1 MLTSVAF
8 AANTSVVEYTEVT
21 EEGVTTVTATAIANG
36 AEDEVKLFTAV
47 YNEDGSFA
55 GAKKASTKDSALLK
69 NSVTLGAG
77 QTVKSFTWEGDE
89 NTPIEAV
96 ATYGKVFTEADV
108 EITFG
113 GKSFEEYI
121 GSALAFDDEDSVAEY
136 TVKLGESNIGS
147 DGNITIPYPEVS
159 LKDNGM
165 YYDVAIDEEAYT
177 TTIRIMSGR
186 TVTYDDTYTS
196 KAKETYAPQYCETIV
211 ISYEMA
217 MFTEDM
223 ILNEGSITFN
233 ANYNAYDNIYT
244 YQFAETVANSA
255 AIDGKTAVLSA
266 ISVDGVAVEG
276 FSPDVFEY
284 TVTVPAS
291 QVKMPKVTFVA
302 AGNAKATK
310 EDTLEVPGKTVITV
324 TEGDA
329 VNTYTINYA
338 FANEAFA
345 TNVTIKDSTI
355 TELYRSFYEP
365 GGMQV
370 GTKVYVDRQST
381 TNYDIKEINDTSL
394 TGADLI
400 RGSIDCYG
408 SKNSIYEGEAIPD
421 WISFDAAR
429 GVKVVVLDTLN
440 VGRTNFEDNGYTY
453 ATNSKGFIK
462 TYTNAEKVFTV
473 SYTKHFDANTTVTI
487 PNVAANA
494 THTILVALIWDDWSP
509 LATDITLTADNF
521 SKATIVVLV
530 PKDKGQD
537 VILAKDENGV
547 YSAPVWTED
556 KTYGVDAYDYETDSE
571 GNIVY
576 NAYDA
581 SRATGRRSN
590 ATIATTTAAGNAVTT
605 QAFKQLTSN
614 DGHYVF
620 GSMVA
625 TDRYPNSGNRMS
637 ITRIDEEYEGS
648 NGIVFAFGA
657 KTAPIV
663 NFSVNDNLDK
673 IVVMSLDAITNLK
686 ANDNDV
692 FVHSVPSVPAYY
704 KYQGVG
710 GGKGAMAEFT
720 MSYNIAKGN
729 MYDYDII
736 TQTTSSVKPEG
747 YTYYIRRNSVADYL
761 TDNVISPN
769 PEAMSEELY
778 TYATTYKRDGWK
790 DHKWFL
796 GDVIFEDK
804 TDLVTDLTY
813 VGPST
818 PQVPRIIDFTI
829 AAYSDRVE
837 NVTSETGNKAGE
849 PLSYPLWLEPK
860 NATYIAGAYVWT
872 SLPGTSEASKAF
884 QSTETVTDWYTFKV
898 TEDAV
903 VMYFS
908 CDLTK
913 NFWGTEE
920 AGWKKIS
927 LKGEDRID
935 ICRTKTN
942 SARFTYNN
950 LYVKEV
956 KAGETVTIKNA
967 MATNHIPLVFV
978 KRAN

>member
-8 AANTSVVEYTEVT
+8 AANTSVVEYTAVT

-47 YNEDGSFA
+47 YNEDGSFV

-77 QTVKSFTWEGDE
+77 QTIKSFTWEGDE

-113 GKSFEEYI
+113 GKSFEEYV

-177 TTIRIMSGR
+177 VTIRIMSGR

-211 ISYEMA
+211 ISYEMT

-223 ILNEGSITFN
+223 ILNEGKIAFN
-233 ANYNAYDNIYT
+233 GNYTPYDNIYT
-244 YQFAETVANSA
+244 YQFAETVANSG
-255 AIDGKTAVLSA
+255 AIEGKTAVLSA

-302 AGNAKATK
+302 AGNAKAVK
-310 EDTLEVPGKTVITV
+310 EDTLELPGKTVITV

-338 FANEAFA
+338 FANEALA
-345 TNVTIKDSTI
+345 TNVAFKDSTI
-355 TELYRSFYEP
+355 TLYNPMYVP
-365 GGMQV
+365 GGVQI
-370 GTKVYVDRQST
+370 GTKAYVDRSNA
-381 TNYDIKEINDTSL
+381 TNYDIQVINDTSL

-429 GVKVVVLDTLN
+429 GVKVVVLDTQN
-440 VGRTNFEDNGYTY
+440 VGRTNFEDNDYTY

-494 THTILVALIWDDWSP
+494 VHTMLVALIWDDWAP
-509 LATDITLTADNF
+509 LATDITLTADKF

-547 YSAPVWTED
+547 YSAPQWTED

-590 ATIATTTAAGNAVTT
+590 GTIATTTAAGNAVIT

-625 TDRYPNSGNRMS
+625 TDRWPNSGNRMS

-673 IVVMSLDAITNLK
+673 IVVMSLDAISNLK

-692 FVHSVPSVPAYY
+692 FVHSVPAVPAYY
-704 KYQGVG
+704 KYQGVTSG
-710 GGKGAMAEFT
+710 TCARAEFT
-720 MSYNIAKGN
+720 LSYHLAKGKL
-729 MYDYDII
+729 YDYDII
-736 TQTTSSVKPEG
+736 SQTTSIVQPEG
-747 YTYYIRRNSVADYL
+747 YTYYIRRNAVADYL
-761 TDNVISPN
+761 TDNVISP
-769 PEAMSEELY
+769 
-778 TYATTYKRDGWK
+778 
-790 DHKWFL
+790 
-796 GDVIFEDK
+796 
-804 TDLVTDLTY
+804 
-813 VGPST
+813 T
-818 PQVPRIIDFTI
+818 P
-829 AAYSDRVE
+829 
-837 NVTSETGNKAGE
+837 K
-849 PLSYPLWLEPK
+849 L
-860 NATYIAGAYVWT
+860 
-872 SLPGTSEASKAF
+872 
-884 QSTETVTDWYTFKV
+884 
-898 TEDAV
+898 
-903 VMYFS
+903 
-908 CDLTK
+908 
-913 NFWGTEE
+913 
-920 AGWKKIS
+920 
-927 LKGEDRID
+927 
-935 ICRTKTN
+935 
-942 SARFTYNN
+942 
-950 LYVKEV
+950 
-956 KAGETVTIKNA
+956 
-967 MATNHIPLVFV
+967 
-978 KRAN
+978 